1 MVLESPIPLLVHI
14 DGRTAVGRMEGAE
27 GRGSGQTN
35 EQSSTDKLF
44 ADSIYV
50 YTPLNV
56 RTRREGK
63 GPPSFLPP
71 SHGHRDRHR
80 EEKERGGKRR
90 KEGRIAAEQTIQRSA
105 EVMVGGGGVV
115 VDGHLLRWKETQ
127 FSPEGLLVGQTAA
140 AAAVRRGRSVG
151 H

>member
-1 MVLESPIPLLVHI
+1 MQVLLVLLI
-14 DGRTAVGRMEGAE
+14 LIQTDGAEDGRSDGLTERAE
-27 GRGSGQTN
+27 TERASA
-35 EQSSTDKLF
+35 DKLF

-90 KEGRIAAEQTIQRSA
+90 KEE
-105 EVMVGGGGVV
+105 
-115 VDGHLLRWKETQ
+115 
-127 FSPEGLLVGQTAA
+127 
-140 AAAVRRGRSVG
+140 
-151 H
+151 